1 MPEPFRVGSIDWMD
15 NTAMKNH
22 TLGHSVADLIDNS
35 IDANATMTDVVL
47 KIEDFP
53 INDEVNKNVLS
64 FYIIDD
70 GDGIAA
76 ERLEAVL
83 TVQRRRRDEKCNEAY
98 HETHL
103 WCFWSWRTHFI
114 SLSRISCHVD
124 E

>member
-1 MPEPFRVGSIDWMD
+1 MPEPFIVGSIDWMD
-15 NTAMKNH
+15 NTAKKNH

-35 IDANATMTDVVL
+35 IDANAPMTDVVL

-53 INDEVNKNVLS
+53 ISSEANREVLS

-83 TVQRRRRDEKCNEAY
+83 TVQRRRDADGNEAY

-103 WCFWSWRTHFI
+103 GAFGLGVPTS
-114 SLSRISCHVD
+114 SLSQGSALR
-124 E
+124 